1 MMASSMFLTPR
12 ALGAYAVVILLFL
25 TIRQLGTTHA
35 TYNTSEWKGKV
46 SHLTGSS
53 GPKPAN
59 STLDF
64 QEIVYISMPY
74 RTDRQD
80 AMVLTAAQTGLK
92 LNKMIKG
99 VPSADV
105 HEKARP
111 LTNHPGDDPKKPW
124 LGVWRAHADAWRYMI
139 DNDIQSALIMED
151 DVDWDV
157 NVKEVFG
164 LWNWQMK
171 NNNSLAEN
179 LGRGK
184 NGETCEY
191 GCDWDHLSMGQCV
204 YKAHPT
210 DHTHFSYN
218 DPNSPA
224 IGSFAKDNK
233 KEMVETWKYKPE
245 DAGVRLVT
253 PSYAPLCT
261 MGYAMTQRGARRAL
275 YQIGGFLAMDSP
287 IDLEFIQHAK
297 DGRLKSYT
305 ISPPTLV
312 KWKVFGPGDTDND
325 YGFDFKANPDQD
337 TTQGGGQSKGL
348 LSSARQALK
357 ALDGKFHTWKTED
370 KKGDKKGT

>member
-12 ALGAYAVVILLFL
+12 ALGAYALVVLLFI
-25 TIRQLGTTHA
+25 TVRQLGTTHSS
-35 TYNTSEWKGKV
+35 YNTAEWTSGKL
-46 SHLTGSS
+46 SHFTSS
-53 GPKPAN
+53 GVKPAN

-64 QEIVYISMPY
+64 QEIIYISMPY

-80 AMVLTAAQTGLK
+80 AMALIAAQTGIK
-92 LNKMIKG
+92 LNKLIHG
-99 VPSADV
+99 VASSDV

-111 LTNHPGDDPKKPW
+111 LTAHPKDDPKKPW

-139 DNDIQSALIMED
+139 DNDIQSALIVED

-179 LGRGK
+179 KGRGP
-184 NGETCEY
+184 NNEECEY
-191 GCDWDHLSMGQCV
+191 GCDWDQLSMGQCM
-204 YKAHPT
+204 YKPHPN
-210 DHTHFSYN
+210 DRSHFTYH

-224 IGSFAKDNK
+224 IGTFTKENT
-233 KEMVETWKYKPE
+233 KEMVENWNYNTE
-245 DAGVRLVT
+245 DKGVRLIT
-253 PSYAPLCT
+253 PSYHPLCT

-275 YQIGGFLAMDSP
+275 YQIGGFQPMDNP
-287 IDLEFIQHAK
+287 IDWEFISHMK

-305 ISPPTLV
+305 MSPPALV

-325 YGFDFKANPDQD
+325 YGHEYKVTDKID
-337 TTQGGGQSKGL
+337 TSQAGGLSKGL
-348 LSSARQALK
+348 MSSAREALK
-357 ALDGKFHTWKTED
+357 VLDGSFHTWQN
-370 KKGDKKGT
+370 GQ